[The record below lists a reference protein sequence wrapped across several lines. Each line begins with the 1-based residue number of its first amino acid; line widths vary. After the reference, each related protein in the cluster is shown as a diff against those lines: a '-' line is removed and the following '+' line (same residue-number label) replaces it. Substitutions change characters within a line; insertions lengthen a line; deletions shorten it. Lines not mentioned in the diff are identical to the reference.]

1 MCSLLY
7 LRQQGEHNIFLQ
19 RGNLISDYQNN
30 LEFDVASLIFT
41 ESALLINPNIR
52 LQSTAAL

>member
-30 LEFDVASLIFT
+30 LELDVASLIFT

>member
-7 LRQQGEHNIFLQ
+7 LKQQGERNIFLQ

-30 LEFDVASLIFT
+30 LELDVASLIFT

>member
-1 MCSLLY
+1 MYSLLY

-52 LQSTAAL
+52 LQLTAAL